1 MVTVSED
8 RFFHLRGRHVQHAH
22 GRSSTAGGEHLSGAM
37 IALMPTEADAKRLRL
52 SGGEKADQLHVT
64 LYFLGEGKDWSGDE
78 RERLIN
84 QLIDYVG
91 EASPG
96 PVLGRAFGV
105 NHWNGDGDSPC
116 WVLSIG
122 DLRSEDQNGGA
133 LLEDVRRIAAQ
144 AVESADIPDQFTPW
158 VPHICMAYTDDLSLG
173 KELQKRLGNVEFD
186 RIRIAFAGEYTDIAL
201 NDALTAAAP
210 PLRRN
215 PTPLEIRSRTDFV
228 RIQSQWESAVDAVLA
243 DIQPLRAEQREQI
256 TAQVLAAA
264 QTDDLD
270 ALNSITVSDE
280 TMSAVLLGHMTRAA
294 NDAGQAQQEEAEEQ
308 GVDVPEWSLDNLTAA
323 IGLDLLRSVARVTAR
338 VISTAFVQ
346 SAVRTAL
353 LLIGRPT
360 ISPEQAAQE
369 VDEHLS
375 ELSEAGPRESIG
387 GAITAA
393 QNEGRRTVLS
403 VAPPASAYVASEIL
417 DRNVCGPCRSVDGTE
432 FTTLA
437 NAQEQYPSGGY
448 RDCLGG
454 ARCRGTIVAV
464 WGEEE

>member
-1 MVTVSED
+1 MVTVYED
-8 RFFHLRGRHVQHAH
+8 RFFHLRGRHVQHSH
-22 GRSSTAGGEHLSGAM
+22 GRNSATGVEHSGAM
-37 IALMPTEADAKRLRL
+37 IALMPVEEDSRRLAIR
-52 SGGEKADQLHVT
+52 GGEPFDQIHLT
-64 LYFLGEGKDWSGDE
+64 LYYLGEAVKWSSQD
-78 RERLIN
+78 REILVN
-84 QLIDYVG
+84 QVLRYV
-91 EASPG
+91 EESSPG
-96 PVLGRAFGV
+96 YVMGRIFGV
-105 NHWNGDGDSPC
+105 SHWNADMENPC

-122 DLRSEDQNGGA
+122 DLREEDRGETS
-133 LLEDVRRIAAQ
+133 LLEDVRSIVSGALDEEVVPGQ
-144 AVESADIPDQFTPW
+144 HTPW
-158 VPHICMAYTDDLSLG
+158 IPHLCLAYTDDLSLAG
-173 KELQKRLGNVEFD
+173 ELQKRLGSVEFD
-186 RIRIAFAGEYTDIAL
+186 RIRIAFGGEYTDVPL
-201 NDALTAAAP
+201 GGSLTAAAP

-256 TAQVLAAA
+256 TAQVLVAA

-280 TMSAVLLGHMTRAA
+280 ALSAVLLGHMTRAA
-294 NDAGQAQQEEAEEQ
+294 NNAGRAQQEEAEEQ

-369 VDEHLS
+369 VNEHLS

-393 QNEGRRTVLS
+393 QNEGRRTVLN